1 MSQTNWNQIKEN
13 EWRSHCGRF
22 VIVNRKE
29 SQKYHV
35 IDELEIKVIG
45 KFETLDQAKGYIF
58 H

>member
-1 MSQTNWNQIKEN
+1 MNQTNWNQIKDN
-13 EWRSHCGRF
+13 EWRSQCGRF
-22 VIVNRKE
+22 VIVNQEE

-45 KFETLDQAKGYIF
+45 KFETLEQAKEYSF